1 MNETMSPVMSDGQ
14 PDGSK
19 AKTGTRID
27 FQKVADRAAKLTGSK
42 WAFIFAV
49 SLVVVWAAFGPYFR
63 WSDTHQ
69 LFINTTTT
77 IITFLVVFLLQ
88 NSQNRGD
95 GALHVKLDEI
105 LRSIPQA
112 RNELIGLQQKTEEE
126 IKEAE
131 VEIVTEVRRND

>member
-1 MNETMSPVMSDGQ
+1 MQFQRIADLAAKVA
-14 PDGSK
+14 GSK
-19 AKTGTRID
+19 E
-27 FQKVADRAAKLTGSK
+27 
-42 WAFIFAV
+42 AFFTACG
-49 SLVVVWAAFGPYFR
+49 LVVGWASVGPLFHYSDS
-63 WSDTHQ
+63 WS
-69 LFINTTTT
+69 LFINTATT
-77 IITFLVVFLLQ
+77 IVTFLIVFLIQ

-95 GALHVKLDEI
+95 VALHVKLDEI